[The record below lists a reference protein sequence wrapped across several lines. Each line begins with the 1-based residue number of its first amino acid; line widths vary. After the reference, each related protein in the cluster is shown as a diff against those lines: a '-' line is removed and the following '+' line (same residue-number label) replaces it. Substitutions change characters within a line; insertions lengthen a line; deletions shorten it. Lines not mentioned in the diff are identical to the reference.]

1 MDAAVFTNLSQDH
14 LDFHG
19 DMQAYWAAKKRLFT
33 EYLASGPKAGQ
44 ALAVVNVDSPHGRE
58 LAAQLTRRVVAV
70 GSAGDCSVRIERM
83 NCSLQG
89 IRGRIDVGGHSVEVR
104 SPLVGRHNVENMLCA
119 AGAATALGISPET
132 IAAGIASVAC
142 VPGRLER
149 VPGRGR
155 RFVYVD
161 YSHTPDA
168 LENALSALR
177 PLSSGRLV
185 CVFGCGGDRDR
196 TKRPLMGAI
205 AARLSDLAV
214 VTSDN
219 PRSEA
224 PQAII
229 DEILPG
235 VRAQGLAQVAPDQLA
250 AVSTGKAFAAEP
262 DRRRAI
268 EAGIR
273 AAQPGDM
280 VLIAG
285 KGHETYQ
292 IIGRQTLHFDDREEA
307 ARVLEALEGS
317 PEPEAGS

>member
-1 MDAAVFTNLSQDH
+1 
-14 LDFHG
+14 
-19 DMQAYWAAKKRLFT
+19 
-33 EYLASGPKAGQ
+33 
-44 ALAVVNVDSPHGRE
+44 
-58 LAAQLTRRVVAV
+58 
-70 GSAGDCSVRIERM
+70 
-83 NCSLQG
+83 
-89 IRGRIDVGGHSVEVR
+89 
-104 SPLVGRHNVENMLCA
+104 
-119 AGAATALGISPET
+119 
-132 IAAGIASVAC
+132 
-142 VPGRLER
+142 
-149 VPGRGR
+149 
-155 RFVYVD
+155 VYVD

-177 PLSSGRLV
+177 PLSSGRIV

-196 TKRPLMGAI
+196 TKRPIMGTI

-229 DEILPG
+229 EEILPG
-235 VRAQGLAQVAPDQLA
+235 VRAQGLVQVAPDQLGA
-250 AVSTGKAFAAEP
+250 MAGGKAFAAEP

-268 EAGIR
+268 EAAIR

-292 IIGRQTLHFDDREEA
+292 VLGKRTIHFDDREEA
-307 ARVLEALEGS
+307 ARVLETLEGS
-317 PEPEAGS
+317 SRPKAESHS